1 MAGASELLL
10 VRRLVVMAWDLEK
23 NHWDFLA
30 FRPPWGSAASSSLG
44 GLSSDES
51 FVLVLLDD
59 PGVNRAH

>member
-1 MAGASELLL
+1 
-10 VRRLVVMAWDLEK
+10 MAWDLEK

-30 FRPPWGSAASSSLG
+30 FRPSWGSAASSSLG